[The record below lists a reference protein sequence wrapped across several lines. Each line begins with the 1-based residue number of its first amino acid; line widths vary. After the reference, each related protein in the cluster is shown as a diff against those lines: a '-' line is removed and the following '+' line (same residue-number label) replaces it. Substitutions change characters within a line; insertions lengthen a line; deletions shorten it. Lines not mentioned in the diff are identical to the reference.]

1 MRLRDLLDERRV
13 VVPLETDSVREATM
27 VLADTLVASGIVLD
41 EERFAEVLK
50 SDWPEDIVSV
60 AGRAFLPHFRTD
72 AVRRVALALG
82 VTPEP
87 IARAGDPGRTARV
100 VALLV
105 APVRE
110 ASEYLR
116 TMGAVARAI
125 ASDEALAQLHAART
139 ASDVL
144 AVAVLGETAVPADVT
159 VRDVMSAGPVAVGPE
174 TPLADAAALMLKRR
188 ISALPV
194 TGEAGEVLGVLTD
207 GHLLRFLL
215 PQTVQQLSTG
225 QVRAVRRRAAKGSPS
240 DPRALPVGDVMEKSV
255 LCLDEDQTV
264 ADVAALMLA
273 KEVDRFPVTRDGA
286 LVGFLTRGDIVRR
299 LLGS

>member
-13 VVPLETDSVREATM
+13 LVPLETGSVREAT
-27 VLADTLVASGIVLD
+27 VLLAHTLVATGMVAD
-41 EERFAEVLK
+41 EERLAEVLR

-72 AVRRVALALG
+72 AVRGVTLALG

-87 IARAGDPGRTARV
+87 IARASDPGRTARI

-116 TMGAVARAI
+116 AMGALARALG
-125 ASDEALAQLHAART
+125 SDEVLAALHAARGP
-139 ASDVL
+139 ADVL
-144 AVAVLGETAVPADVT
+144 AVAGLAETPVPADVT
-159 VRDVMSAGPVAVGPE
+159 VRDVMSTDAVFVHVD
-174 TPLADAAALMLKRR
+174 TLLAEAAALMRRRR
-188 ISALPV
+188 IGTLPV
-194 TGEAGEVLGVLTD
+194 TGDAGEVVGLLTD

-225 QVRAVRRRAAKGSPS
+225 QVRAVRRKQAKGAPQE
-240 DPRALPVGDVMEKSV
+240 PGTLRVGDVMEKSV
-255 LCLDEDQTV
+255 LCLDEGQTI

-273 KEVDRFPVTRDGA
+273 KDVDRFPVTRDGA
-286 LVGFLTRGDIVRR
+286 LVGFLARGDIVRK
-299 LLGS
+299 LLGP